1 MKKLI
6 RFLHWPVTAFSLFVC
21 VILPALFLSGC
32 KNYDMH
38 GFALIE
44 KRFVKEIN
52 ADCYYYRH
60 LKSGARL
67 LKIDARDPN
76 KTFAIG
82 FKTFP
87 ESDAGTPHIMEH
99 AVLNGSKNFP
109 VKSPFDVL
117 SKGSLNTFIN
127 AFTGKDMTFYP
138 VASMNEKDYFN
149 LMHVYLDAVFNPL
162 IYSDPRILSQ
172 EGWHYEL
179 TAPEA
184 PVVFRG
190 VVYNEM
196 KGAFSDPKRVLNYE
210 FYRNLFPDSP
220 YGFESG
226 GYPPAIPTLTQEQF
240 KRFHTRYYHPE
251 NSYILLYGD
260 APVDK
265 ELAFIDS
272 LYLSNFSI
280 AGNLPG
286 IEDQKPFDRMKEV
299 SAWYP
304 VLPGAT
310 LEGQTFLQLGYVA
323 GHNTDQQLSMGLDI
337 LAEVLV
343 NQESAPVRLAL
354 QEADIGQDVSA
365 SNDSYKQNV
374 FQIMVQNADP
384 GDREKFLE
392 IVRKTLQEQVDS
404 GLDLET
410 VEGVLNR
417 LEFALR
423 EGNTAQKG
431 LTYGFQCLSGWFFA
445 EDPFLT
451 LEWEKPL
458 AALKKGLSEKYLE
471 SLITKYFL
479 NNPHALLL
487 TLEPKP
493 GMEQETNSL
502 TDEELARFKASL
514 SGDSITALVKH
525 TDELIA
531 YQQKEDSP
539 EALATIPLLE
549 LKDINP
555 EVEWYQ
561 PDVRDAGGIPVLYF
575 NEFTSRVVYVNLY
588 FDLRTLHKD
597 LIPYASLLSNFLGI
611 LSTEKYSYG
620 DLNKALNLH
629 TGGFSTGLSAFTE
642 DLDDSKMIPKFR
654 VTTKSMDN
662 KLDKLFELS
671 AEILNKTLFSDT
683 NRLKTILSR
692 HQSQLD
698 QAVKSNGFRYATRR
712 LASYFSNEGM
722 FREQIGGLDYYEFV
736 TGLNDRFDQ
745 DHSLLVSN
753 LVRVA
758 GMLFTRGNLIAAT
771 TCSDQDY
778 PEFET
783 HLKDFI
789 STLPDRPVTQ
799 NSWTFELKKL
809 NEGLMAPS
817 KVQYVLDGYDFKK
830 LGYSWNGKMRVLSQI
845 LSTDYLQTQ
854 IRVIGGAYGGF
865 TNISNNG
872 TFTFASYR
880 DPNLLETVERYKGVP
895 KYLSDF
901 TTDEKGMTRYI
912 IGTIAGMDTPVTPS
926 DKGNIAVSN
935 YFTRQTK
942 ESLQQDRA
950 AVLGTTISDI
960 RAFAPLAQAILDQ
973 NYLCVYGNADKI
985 RKEKA
990 LFEHF
995 VEIGK

>member
-99 AVLNGSKNFP
+99 EVLNGSKNFT

-310 LEGQTFLQLGYVA
+310 LEG
-323 GHNTDQQLSMGLDI
+323 
-337 LAEVLV
+337 
-343 NQESAPVRLAL
+343 
-354 QEADIGQDVSA
+354 
-365 SNDSYKQNV
+365 
-374 FQIMVQNADP
+374 
-384 GDREKFLE
+384 
-392 IVRKTLQEQVDS
+392 
-404 GLDLET
+404 
-410 VEGVLNR
+410 
-417 LEFALR
+417 
-423 EGNTAQKG
+423 
-431 LTYGFQCLSGWFFA
+431 
-445 EDPFLT
+445 
-451 LEWEKPL
+451 
-458 AALKKGLSEKYLE
+458 
-471 SLITKYFL
+471 
-479 NNPHALLL
+479 
-487 TLEPKP
+487 
-493 GMEQETNSL
+493 
-502 TDEELARFKASL
+502 
-514 SGDSITALVKH
+514 
-525 TDELIA
+525 
-531 YQQKEDSP
+531 
-539 EALATIPLLE
+539 
-549 LKDINP
+549 
-555 EVEWYQ
+555 
-561 PDVRDAGGIPVLYF
+561 
-575 NEFTSRVVYVNLY
+575 
-588 FDLRTLHKD
+588 
-597 LIPYASLLSNFLGI
+597 
-611 LSTEKYSYG
+611 
-620 DLNKALNLH
+620 
-629 TGGFSTGLSAFTE
+629 
-642 DLDDSKMIPKFR
+642 
-654 VTTKSMDN
+654 
-662 KLDKLFELS
+662 
-671 AEILNKTLFSDT
+671 
-683 NRLKTILSR
+683 
-692 HQSQLD
+692 
-698 QAVKSNGFRYATRR
+698 
-712 LASYFSNEGM
+712 
-722 FREQIGGLDYYEFV
+722 
-736 TGLNDRFDQ
+736 
-745 DHSLLVSN
+745 
-753 LVRVA
+753 
-758 GMLFTRGNLIAAT
+758 
-771 TCSDQDY
+771 
-778 PEFET
+778 
-783 HLKDFI
+783 
-789 STLPDRPVTQ
+789 
-799 NSWTFELKKL
+799 
-809 NEGLMAPS
+809 
-817 KVQYVLDGYDFKK
+817 
-830 LGYSWNGKMRVLSQI
+830 
-845 LSTDYLQTQ
+845 
-854 IRVIGGAYGGF
+854 
-865 TNISNNG
+865 
-872 TFTFASYR
+872 
-880 DPNLLETVERYKGVP
+880 
-895 KYLSDF
+895 
-901 TTDEKGMTRYI
+901 
-912 IGTIAGMDTPVTPS
+912 
-926 DKGNIAVSN
+926 
-935 YFTRQTK
+935 
-942 ESLQQDRA
+942 
-950 AVLGTTISDI
+950 
-960 RAFAPLAQAILDQ
+960 
-973 NYLCVYGNADKI
+973 
-985 RKEKA
+985 
-990 LFEHF
+990 
-995 VEIGK
+995 